1 MKLTNR
7 EKVKLLLETATTVE
21 QANEVIEENFAFESL
36 QEKVAFLKGMFDI
49 EVIGHEEAEPDE
61 MTYFA
66 MLKTIICI

>member
-7 EKVKLLLETATTVE
+7 EKVKLLLETAATVE
-21 QANEVIEENFAFESL
+21 EADEVIEKNFAFESL

-49 EVIGHEEAEPDE
+49 DVIGHEEVEPDE
-61 MTYFA
+61 MTDYA